1 VGDSPGKRN
10 RAEVETVSDFEVV
23 RSDVEGWDVRRTG
36 EKQALSNYPT
46 RELAEQAARKQQ
58 DAEHRSGGTADAIDV
73 RQDVF
78 SEEPDEEL
86 NVKRT
91 MLTVVA
97 TAVGIVILIALVAI
111 FVVTT
116 GITD

>member
-1 VGDSPGKRN
+1 M
-10 RAEVETVSDFEVV
+10 SDFEVV

-36 EKQALSNYPT
+36 EAQALSNYPT

-58 DAEHRSGGTADAIDV
+58 EAEHHSCGTGDAVDV

-78 SEEPDEEL
+78 SEGPDEEL

-91 MLTVVA
+91 LLTVA
-97 TAVGIVILIALVAI
+97 AIAIGITLLIAIVAI

>member
-1 VGDSPGKRN
+1 MS
-10 RAEVETVSDFEVV
+10 EFEVV

-36 EKQALSNYPT
+36 EAQALSNYPT

-58 DAEHRSGGTADAIDV
+58 EAEHHSGGTADSIDV

-78 SEEPDEEL
+78 SEGPDEEL
-86 NVKRT
+86 HVKRT
-91 MLTVVA
+91 LLTVA
-97 TAVGIVILIALVAI
+97 AIAFAVILLIAVVAVL
-111 FVVTT
+111 VVTT

>member
-1 VGDSPGKRN
+1 M
-10 RAEVETVSDFEVV
+10 SDFEVV

-36 EKQALSNYPT
+36 EAQALSNYPT
-46 RELAEQAARKQQ
+46 RELAERAAHRQQ
-58 DAEHRSGGTADAIDV
+58 QAEHHGVDTGIDV

-78 SEEPDEEL
+78 SEGPEEGV
-86 NVKRT
+86 NVRRT
-91 MLTVVA
+91 ILTVA
-97 TAVGIVILIALVAI
+97 AIAITMILLIAIVAI

>member
-1 VGDSPGKRN
+1 M
-10 RAEVETVSDFEVV
+10 SDFEVV

-36 EKQALSNYPT
+36 EAQALSNYAT
-46 RELAEQAARKQQ
+46 RELAEEAARRQQ
-58 DAEHRSGGTADAIDV
+58 EAEHHSGGTADAIDV

-78 SEEPDEEL
+78 SEGPDEEL

-91 MLTVVA
+91 LLTVA
-97 TAVGIVILIALVAI
+97 AIAIGIALLIAIVAI